1 MTKTYLNPELQVV
14 KLQTIGMLATSNP
27 EDGFAGGG
35 KGDLESGV
43 TSGNLGRGYDFD
55 DED

>member
-1 MTKTYLNPELQVV
+1 MKKTYLNPELQVV